1 MTKAEAYEKA
11 WRLGY
16 KGDFS
21 LVDQIYH
28 PEYSTF
34 EDTTGITA
42 NLDDDK
48 TVVLS
53 LNSSVII
60 GPYKCVSESGD
71 LLNIQAYSMFKEA
84 EIFHSFT
91 TYATYREGKIIT
103 QKIVSEELD
112 YDPSEG
118 QDWNWEDCE

>member
-84 EIFHSFT
+84 EKLRSFP

-103 QKIVSEELD
+103 QKIISEELD

-118 QDWNWEDCE
+118 QNWNWEDYE